1 MGDSGKHTVLSHSVT
16 GAWKLSPWVLR
27 TSHSFCQWE
36 TIASAVLG
44 WPDGGHPMVVANDR

>member
-44 WPDGGHPMVVANDR
+44 WPDGGHPMVVENDR